1 MRYGHKSMYFGK
13 SNNMGKGFQFKQ
25 FYISQDRC
33 AMKVS
38 ETACVFGAFTPLT
51 GKEKD
56 ILDIGTGT
64 GLLAL
69 MLAQRS
75 SASIKALDIDEDA
88 VEEARQNIT
97 STRFSSRISVEKADF
112 LTWQPQHDFDL
123 IICNPPFFEN
133 QLASDNEKKR
143 IAWHSSHLTLQSLI
157 HKASICLSPQGRL
170 ALLLPEQRVE
180 ETISIGQNLLL
191 SPYFRYSLQHNEK
204 HKVKYSLLG
213 LTPEVAYPLHER
225 KLVLRNSF
233 KQYTDIV
240 YQHLQPYYASL

>member
-1 MRYGHKSMYFGK
+1 
-13 SNNMGKGFQFKQ
+13 MGKGFQFKQ

-51 GKEKD
+51 GKEKF
-56 ILDIGTGT
+56 ILDVGTGT

-88 VEEARQNIT
+88 VEEARQNIH
-97 STRFSSRISVEKADF
+97 SSQFHNRISVEKGDF
-112 LTWQPQHDFDL
+112 LQWEPQQQVDL

-133 QLASDNEKKR
+133 QLVSDNEKKN
-143 IAWHSSHLTLQSLI
+143 IAWHSSHLTLKTLI
-157 HKASICLSPQGRL
+157 NKSTMCLSPKGRI
-170 ALLLPEQRVE
+170 ALLLPEERVD
-180 ETISIGQNLLL
+180 ETISIGRSLFL

-213 LTPEVAYPLHER
+213 LTTQVACPLHER
-225 KLVLRNSF
+225 KIILRNSL

-240 YQHLQPYYASL
+240 HQQLQPYYASL

>member
-1 MRYGHKSMYFGK
+1 
-13 SNNMGKGFQFKQ
+13 MGKGFQFKQ

-51 GKEKD
+51 GKEKH
-56 ILDIGTGT
+56 ILDVGTGT
-64 GLLAL
+64 GVLAM

-75 SASIKALDIDEDA
+75 AANINALDIDEEA
-88 VEEARQNIT
+88 VEEARQNV
-97 STRFSSRISVEKADF
+97 SSSQFHNRISIEKADF
-112 LTWQPQHDFDL
+112 LSWDTQLHFDL

-133 QLASDNEKKR
+133 QLVSDNEKKR
-143 IAWHSSHLTLQSLI
+143 IAWHSSHLTIKWLI
-157 HKASICLSPQGRL
+157 SKATKCLSPQGRI

-180 ETISIGQNLLL
+180 ETILIGRNLLL
-191 SPYFRYSLQHNEK
+191 TPYFRYSLQHNEK

-213 LTPEVAYPLHER
+213 LTSEVAYPLHER

-240 YQHLQPYYASL
+240 YQHLQPFYASL

>member
-1 MRYGHKSMYFGK
+1 
-13 SNNMGKGFQFKQ
+13 MGKGFQFKQ

-51 GKEKD
+51 GKEKY
-56 ILDIGTGT
+56 ILDVGTGT
-64 GLLAL
+64 GVLAL

-75 SASIKALDIDEDA
+75 SASIKAIDIDEDA
-88 VEEARQNIT
+88 VEEARQNIN
-97 STRFSSRISVEKADF
+97 STQFKNRISVEKGDF
-112 LTWQPQHDFDL
+112 LSWDNQQHFDL

-143 IAWHSSHLTLQSLI
+143 KAWHSSHISLKSLI
-157 HKASICLSPQGRL
+157 SKASMCLSPQGRI

-180 ETISIGQNLLL
+180 ETISIGRNLCLT
-191 SPYFRYSLQHNEK
+191 PYFRFSLQHNK
-204 HKVKYSLLG
+204 NHKVKYSLLG
-213 LTPEVAYPLHER
+213 LTTQVACPMHER
-225 KLVLRNSF
+225 KLVLRNSI

-240 YQHLQPYYASL
+240 YQHLQPFYASL

>member
-1 MRYGHKSMYFGK
+1 
-13 SNNMGKGFQFKQ
+13 MGKGFQFKQ

-51 GKEKD
+51 GKEKF
-56 ILDIGTGT
+56 ILDVGTGT

-97 STRFSSRISVEKADF
+97 STQFSNRISVERADF
-112 LTWQPQHDFDL
+112 LTWPPQHNFDL
-123 IICNPPFFEN
+123 VICNPPFFEN
-133 QLASDNEKKR
+133 QLASENEKKR
-143 IAWHSSHLTLQSLI
+143 IAWHSSHLTLKSLI
-157 HKASICLSPQGRL
+157 RKATECLSPQGRI
-170 ALLLPEQRVE
+170 ALLLPEQRVD
-180 ETISIGQNLLL
+180 ETISIGRNLSL

-204 HKVKYSLLG
+204 HKVKYNILG
-213 LTPEVAYPLHER
+213 LTSQVAYPLHER
-225 KLVLRNSF
+225 KLVLRNSL

-240 YQHLQPYYASL
+240 YQQLQPFYASL